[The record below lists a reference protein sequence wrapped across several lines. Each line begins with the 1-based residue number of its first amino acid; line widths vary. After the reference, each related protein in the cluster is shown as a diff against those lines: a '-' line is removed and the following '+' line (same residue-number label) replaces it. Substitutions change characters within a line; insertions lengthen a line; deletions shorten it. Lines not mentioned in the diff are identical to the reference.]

1 MGRHEV
7 PCSAHGRRPAP
18 GARSQDARGRLCRE
32 VALITYVSYL
42 TFMNGAGIAQA
53 KESPSRQAESSRWRR
68 GGLSFESTVPGPGGG
83 GAVVAQA
90 TPLVGRDA
98 DVSRLAAVLAQAGEG
113 AGSLV
118 LVSGEAGIGKT
129 RLCAELGRLHRQGG
143 GRVLLGRA
151 APQEASIPF
160 AALAD
165 ALRAARRAEPAV
177 WAAVRARAEIL
188 WAVAPE
194 LASGAGRPE
203 RSADRP
209 VLFEALLDAV
219 DEAAG
224 DGTALWV
231 LDDLHW
237 ADDSTWEFVRY
248 AARRVAR
255 LALVLVVTHR
265 EEEIGP
271 GHPWWPG
278 LVRLRREPG
287 VLALPLARLCA
298 ADGERIVRAVGPA
311 LPQATVAAIV
321 ERGAGTP
328 LLVEE
333 LASLAS
339 GPGQLLH
346 VPDIVRAT
354 VRERA
359 GRLDPQGRAL
369 LEVAAVAGLEADAG
383 LLASVLPEGRPG
395 NLVSAGLLNREDE
408 DRFRFRHPLL
418 REAAYDEVPAGRR
431 RALHEQ
437 IAAAIAK

>member
-1 MGRHEV
+1 MDDQRPIIRIG
-7 PCSAHGRRPAP
+7 SAWG
-18 GARSQDARGRLCRE
+18 L
-32 VALITYVSYL
+32 
-42 TFMNGAGIAQA
+42 
-53 KESPSRQAESSRWRR
+53 
-68 GGLSFESTVPGPGGG
+68 GGV
-83 GAVVAQA
+83 AVVAQA

-98 DVSRLAAVLAQAGEG
+98 EVSQLDRVLIQAGEG
-113 AGSLV
+113 AGSIV
-118 LVSGEAGIGKT
+118 VISGEAGIGKT
-129 RLCAELGRLHRQGG
+129 RLCAEVRRWQRQRG

-151 APQEASIPF
+151 SAEEASIPY

-165 ALRAARRAEPAV
+165 ALRGARRAEPAV
-177 WAAVRARAEIL
+177 WEAARARAGIL

-194 LASGAGRPE
+194 LAPE
-203 RSADRP
+203 ASAPGRSADRL

-248 AARRVAR
+248 TARRVTD
-255 LALVLVVTHR
+255 LALVLVVTYR

-271 GHPWWPG
+271 AHPWWPG
-278 LVRLRREPG
+278 LVQLKREPS
-287 VLALPLARLCA
+287 VLCFPLARLSA
-298 ADGERIVRAVGPA
+298 ADGERIVRAVNPA
-311 LPQATVAAIV
+311 LPKDKVAKIV

-339 GPGQLLH
+339 RPGDLLGL
-346 VPDIVRAT
+346 PDIVEVT

-359 GRLDPQGRAL
+359 GRLDPAGRAL
-369 LEVAAVAGLEADAG
+369 LEVAAVSGLEVDAG
-383 LLASVLPEGRPG
+383 LLSSVLPEGRPRD
-395 NLVSAGLLNREDE
+395 LVSAGLLDREDE
-408 DRFRFRHPLL
+408 VRFRFRHPLL
-418 REAAYDEVPAGRR
+418 QQAAYQEVQDGRR

-437 IAAAIAK
+437 IAAVLSDGDRAPAERIAAHLERAGRPQAALSELEAAVAEASRAGQAGRAATLHVGALQLAGR